1 MQKGKNLIV
10 KKQKLINILV
20 WTALAV
26 LVVVVIITGI
36 ILHTKKKELA
46 DLKDKNEIVSPEGTS
61 NIEENKIFL
70 KNFVIFIDNALKF

>member
-1 MQKGKNLIV
+1 M

-70 KNFVIFIDNALKF
+70 KNFVIFIDNALKFWYD

>member
-1 MQKGKNLIV
+1 M
-10 KKQKLINILV
+10 KKQKLINVLV
-20 WTALAV
+20 WSALAV
-26 LVVVVIITGI
+26 LVIVVIITGI

>member
-1 MQKGKNLIV
+1 M